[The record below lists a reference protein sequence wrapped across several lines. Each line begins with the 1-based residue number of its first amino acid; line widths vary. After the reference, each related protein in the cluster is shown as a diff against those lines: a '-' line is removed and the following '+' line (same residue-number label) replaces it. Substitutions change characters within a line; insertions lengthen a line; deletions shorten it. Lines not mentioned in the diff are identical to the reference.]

1 MATDTNATNKSKI
14 AGQRELIRR
23 MEFDAVF
30 IGAGHNALAAAIH
43 LATRGWSVGVF
54 EKGDRAGGAIR
65 TDEVTL
71 PGFRH
76 DLYATNLGLFAGSAF
91 HGQYGDQL
99 AKHGLAY
106 APAEHCFASPTPS
119 GSWFGVSKDLDQTV
133 TRAERLSKA
142 DAARWRSMLAE
153 FGGDAPHL
161 FSLLGSPMTASSLL
175 KTGWNA
181 WRGKGL
187 GWMLDTAKMLSS
199 SPREFLEANFESEEI
214 RAAMAA
220 WGMHLD
226 FGPDVAGGALFPYLE
241 SMADQSFG
249 MVIGQGGAD
258 TMIKAMVSLL
268 ESLGGTVMTNA
279 EVTDIKRTSGRA
291 DAIVLADGKVVRAR
305 KAIVAGVMPRALVG
319 TLLDGGTGNAAFD
332 ASAHKFRHGPG
343 TMMVHLAMSDLPDWS
358 ASEDLRRFLY
368 VHLAP
373 DLDMMGRAYSSAL
386 AGDLP
391 AEPLLVVG
399 QQTAIDPSRAPE
411 GKHTLWVQ
419 VRALPA
425 NIRGD
430 AAGTITDRDW
440 EAVAEPY
447 ADRVV
452 DIIERYAPGTKG
464 KILGRH
470 VETPADLE
478 RRNPNLVGGD
488 SGGGSHHLSQ
498 NFVFRPVPGWAKYR
512 TPVDNLYMVGAA
524 TWPGGGAGAGSG
536 FMLAKMLGGG

>member
-1 MATDTNATNKSKI
+1 
-14 AGQRELIRR
+14 

-30 IGAGHNALAAAIH
+30 IGAGHNALAAAVH
-43 LATRGWSVGVF
+43 LASRGWSVGVF
-54 EKGDRAGGAIR
+54 EKGDRPGGAIR
-65 TDEVTL
+65 TEEVTL

-91 HGQYGDQL
+91 HAQYGGEL

-119 GSWFGVSKDLDQTV
+119 GRWFGVSKDLQKTLA
-133 TRAERLSKA
+133 RAEKLSKA
-142 DAARWRSMLAE
+142 DAERWQSMLGQ
-153 FGGDAPHL
+153 FGADAPHL
-161 FSLLGSPMTASSLL
+161 FALLGSPMTARSLL
-175 KTGWNA
+175 KTGWKA

-187 GWMLDTAKMLSS
+187 GWMLETGKMLAS

-258 TMIKAMVSLL
+258 TVIKAMVAML
-268 ESLGGTVMTNA
+268 ESLGGMVRTDA
-279 EVTDIKRTSGRA
+279 EVTEIKRTSGRA
-291 DAIVLADGKVVRAR
+291 DTIVLKGGETVRAR
-305 KAIVAGVMPRALVG
+305 KAVIAGVMPKALV
-319 TLLDGGTGNAAFD
+319 TQLLDGGTGNTSFD
-332 ASAHKFRHGPG
+332 ASARKFRHGPG
-343 TMMVHLAMSDLPDWS
+343 TMMVHLAMSALPDW
-358 ASEDLRRFLY
+358 AADAELKQFLY

-373 DLDMMGRAYSSAL
+373 DLDMMGRAYSQAL

-399 QQTAIDPSRAPE
+399 QQTAVDPTRAPE
-411 GKHTLWVQ
+411 GRHTLWIQ

-425 NIRGD
+425 GIKGD
-430 AAGTITDRDW
+430 AAGTIKERDW
-440 EAVAEPY
+440 KTAAEPY
-447 ADRVV
+447 ADRVI
-452 DIIERYAPGTKG
+452 DIVERYAPGTKG
-464 KILGRH
+464 NILARH

-488 SGGGSHHLSQ
+488 SGGGSHHLNQ
-498 NFVFRPVPGWAKYR
+498 NFLFRPVPGWAKYR
-512 TPVDNLYMVGAA
+512 TPVENLYMVGAA

-536 FMLAKMLGGG
+536 FMLARMLAGG